1 MIRSETAALSV
12 THHLAGPYGVVLM
25 YRGSWC
31 PYCNAQLSAFA
42 RAKEKLDELGI
53 RVVALSID
61 SKADAAALVEKHRLN
76 FPVGYGVDAD
86 KIAASTGAYVND
98 SPRYLQSTGFVLDP
112 DGKVITAVYS
122 SGAIG
127 RLVAEDV
134 IGFVRLC
141 EVQGLNTER
150 AWRLDMSTNEV
161 AVVVGAGPGLG
172 NALVARFAEAG
183 MHVAAVSRRG
193 GAGERASRSGS
204 RLLLRCDCQ
213 GAGQKRF

>member
-1 MIRSETAALSV
+1 MPRLNNGDAFPILTLDTVGNGSVSV
-12 THHLAGPYGVVLM
+12 TNHLSGHHGVVLM

-53 RVVALSID
+53 RVVALSVD
-61 SKADAAALVEKHRLN
+61 NKADAAALVEKHRLN

-86 KIAASTGAYVND
+86 KTAASTGAYLND

-112 DGKVITAVYS
+112 TGKVITAVYS

-134 IGFVRLC
+134 IGLVRY
-141 EVQGLNTER
+141 VKSKT
-150 AWRLDMSTNEV
+150 
-161 AVVVGAGPGLG
+161 
-172 NALVARFAEAG
+172 
-183 MHVAAVSRRG
+183 
-193 GAGERASRSGS
+193 
-204 RLLLRCDCQ
+204 
-213 GAGQKRF
+213 